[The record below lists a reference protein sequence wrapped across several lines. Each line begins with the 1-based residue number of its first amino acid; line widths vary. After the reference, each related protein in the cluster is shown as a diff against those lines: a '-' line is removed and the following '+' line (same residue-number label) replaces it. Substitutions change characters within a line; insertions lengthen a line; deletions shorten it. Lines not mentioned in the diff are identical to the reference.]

1 MSPAFRAAR
10 QRFRSLILAVLASG
24 AAGMVGDAPAAID
37 PQAQDPSAVE
47 MAVWNEAQRAGTP
60 ESYQR
65 YLELF
70 PIGQYAEEA
79 FRRLIERSFERQPE
93 PRLVD
98 VLPPLGPGAAP
109 RTRIVAAAELA
120 LY

>member
-1 MSPAFRAAR
+1 MLPAFRAAR
-10 QRFRSLILAVLASG
+10 LRCRSLILAVLAGG
-24 AAGMVGDAPAAID
+24 AAGLVGDASAAID
-37 PQAQDPSAVE
+37 PQAQDMLAVE
-47 MAVWNEAQRAGTP
+47 TAVWDEAQRVGTP
-60 ESYQR
+60 ESYQH

-79 FRRLIERSFERQPE
+79 FRRLVERSFERQPE

-98 VLPPLGPGAAP
+98 ILPPLGPGAAP